1 MSKLPSWD
9 HWQSFLAVADTG
21 SLSAAARHL
30 GLTQPTLSR
39 HIAALE
45 AALGVPLFLRGP
57 QGLRVT
63 PAAQDLVEGA
73 RGMALAEA
81 SLRRL
86 SAMDRTAETGVVR
99 LSAAEVVGVEVLPPV
114 LARFHHAHPGI
125 AVELVVTNR
134 ADDLLRRAA
143 DLALRMFRPVQ
154 DTLRVRR
161 LGMARLGLYAHAD
174 YLARTGGVPQTA
186 EELAER
192 TLIGPEDMAR
202 LGGIRLAGRVPKTAD
217 FALRSDSDLAQWGLI
232 RAGAGIGVMQDVV
245 AARLPDLTRVL
256 PDFRPAL
263 EVWLAVNGD
272 MAASRPVRL
281 LADHLTAEIGAIYRT
296 S

>member
-21 SLSAAARHL
+21 SLSAAARRL

-63 PAAQDLVEGA
+63 PTAQDLVEGA

-86 SAMDRTAETGVVR
+86 SALDRSAETGVVR

-125 AVELVVTNR
+125 SVELVVTNR

-154 DTLRVRR
+154 DTLRARR
-161 LGMARLGLYAHAD
+161 LGVAWLGLYARAD
-174 YLARTGGVPQTA
+174 YLERTGGVPQTA
-186 EELAER
+186 TELAER

-202 LGGIRLAGRVPKTAD
+202 LGGIRLGGRVPRTSD
-217 FALRSDSDLAQWGLI
+217 FALRSESDLAQWGLI
-232 RAGAGIGVMQDVV
+232 RTGAGIGVMQELV

-263 EVWLAVNGD
+263 EVWLAINGD
-272 MAASRPVRL
+272 MAGSRPVRL
-281 LADHLTAEIGAIYRT
+281 LADHLTAEIGAIYRA